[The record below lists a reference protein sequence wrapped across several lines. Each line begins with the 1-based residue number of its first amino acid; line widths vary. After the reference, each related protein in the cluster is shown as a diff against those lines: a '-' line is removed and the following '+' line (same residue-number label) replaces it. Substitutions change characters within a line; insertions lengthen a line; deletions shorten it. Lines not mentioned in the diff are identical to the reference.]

1 MITQEYHH
9 LIRNIPIEQATKK
22 FVRIHELTLI
32 FYGNKK
38 DLIGLT
44 VTDCSTTGYNI
55 PLAVL
60 VETSSRTE
68 KAHPLQSTIL
78 HKNLTNRIIKA

>member
-32 FYGNKK
+32 FYGNIKRS
-38 DLIGLT
+38 DWFDG
-44 VTDCSTTGYNI
+44 
-55 PLAVL
+55 
-60 VETSSRTE
+60 
-68 KAHPLQSTIL
+68 
-78 HKNLTNRIIKA
+78 NRLLNYRI